1 MRMFEAKL
9 SSKNQ
14 IVIPSGARKPL
25 GLKPADK
32 LLVVVR
38 GDMIVL
44 MRKPKRYSDALRG
57 AARFPFAEEYLRKER
72 EGWN

>member
-1 MRMFEAKL
+1 MYEAKL

-14 IVIPSGARKPL
+14 IVITRGARIPL

-38 GDMIVL
+38 GEMIIL
-44 MRKPKRYSDALRG
+44 SRKPERYSDALRG
-57 AARFPFAEEYLRKER
+57 IGQTPYADQYLPEERDSWK
-72 EGWN
+72 